1 MPFNTLLAV
10 QNCLTMNFVDL
21 AMVSRAY
28 KPVYERG
35 DGWFCSAT
43 AVVKYNAV
51 LQNAEQ
57 HTMGAV
63 LSMGRALG

>member
-28 KPVYERG
+28 KPVYESEAEAM
-35 DGWFCSAT
+35 DGSAQP
-43 AVVKYNAV
+43 
-51 LQNAEQ
+51 L
-57 HTMGAV
+57 
-63 LSMGRALG
+63 L